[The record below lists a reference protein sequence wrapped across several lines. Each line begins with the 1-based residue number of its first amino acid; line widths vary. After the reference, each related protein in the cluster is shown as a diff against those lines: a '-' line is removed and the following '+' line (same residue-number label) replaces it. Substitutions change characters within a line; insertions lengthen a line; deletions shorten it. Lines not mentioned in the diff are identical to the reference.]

1 MEPERLKK
9 LKIERKESISYGPA
23 KTPVK
28 RRRQWKHLIAILIVV
43 ALALLLNG
51 LYRKGVL
58 TPAVQVQ
65 ATSVA
70 LVYPSQVLTELSAS
84 GYVVAQRR
92 ASVASKG
99 TGRLVYLG
107 VVEGSRVREG
117 DVIARLDNEDMKAE
131 RAQVAAQLN
140 AAKAELGQAEA
151 ELTTAER
158 NWERYKYLITE
169 RAVSQASH
177 DDAKDRRLKAQAA
190 VIAAKAN
197 IKALEASLNRSD
209 VLVEYTLIR
218 APFDG
223 VILTKNADIGE
234 VVAPFGSAANAKA
247 AVVTMADLTSLMVEA
262 DVAEASLPK
271 VKLGQPC
278 EIQLDSL
285 PDERFPG
292 TVDTIIPTADRTRG
306 TVMVKVRFDRLDP
319 RVMPEMSVRVAFLSR
334 PLGEH
339 EDKPLLAVHKDAVV
353 NSKEQAG
360 VFKIENDL
368 ARWIPLPEGA
378 TFGDY
383 ILLSPPFQ
391 AGDRIVLKPSGKL
404 TEGARVK
411 VGEQ

>member
-9 LKIERKESISYGPA
+9 LKIERKESISYDPA
-23 KTPVK
+23 ETPVK
-28 RRRQWKHLIAILIVV
+28 RRRQWKHLIVILVVV
-43 ALALLLNG
+43 ALVLLLSG

-117 DVIARLDNEDMKAE
+117 DVIARLDNEDVKAE

-169 RAVSQASH
+169 RAVSQASY

-190 VIAAKAN
+190 IIAAKAN

-271 VKLGQPC
+271 VKQGQPC

-285 PDERFPG
+285 PDERFSG
-292 TVDTIIPTADRTRG
+292 AVDTIIPTADRTRG

-334 PLGEH
+334 PLEEH
-339 EDKPLLAVHKDAVV
+339 EDKPLLAVHKDAVIKY
-353 NSKEQAG
+353 KEREG
-360 VFKIENDL
+360 VFRIENDL

-383 ILLSPPFQ
+383 LLLSPPFQ
-391 AGDRIVLKPSGKL
+391 IGDRIVLKPSGKL
-404 TEGARVK
+404 AEGIKVK